1 MYKVLLLTDFSAA
14 SQHAIAYAQTL
25 FDDVSTDFCLL
36 HVFPLEPE
44 LGYGSAFLLA
54 DERETTEK
62 SLEKL
67 QQTITQQPVPA
78 YHTYRNMVAVGD
90 LEGAVAQLVK
100 QEAFD
105 AVVVGATGAG
115 QSKLFGSVATGII
128 RRGKTNVLVIPASAA
143 IRPLKQVVLATNYQ
157 SVNDA
162 ESLVL
167 LKELVS
173 RKAAQLT
180 LLTIEKPGKPDQKPS
195 EVDQL
200 YVEHA
205 LEATQN
211 DEYIIRD
218 EDVQHGID
226 AYLDTHTVDLLV
238 MIPHHK
244 SVVDVLLNNSVTRS
258 VAFNPRVPLLALYD
272 TALADKAPTSAKSDD
287 ESILFPTY
295 F

>member
-1 MYKVLLLTDFSAA
+1 MYKILLLTDFSAA
-14 SQHAIAYAQTL
+14 SQHAIAHAQTL
-25 FDDVSTDFCLL
+25 FDDVAADFCLL
-36 HVFPLEPE
+36 NVFPLEPE
-44 LGYGSAFLLA
+44 LGYGSAFVLA
-54 DERETTEK
+54 DERQAAEQ

-67 QQTITQQPVPA
+67 QQTLTQQPVPD

-90 LEGAVAQLVK
+90 LEGAVSQLIK

-105 AVVVGATGAG
+105 LVVVGATGAG

-128 RRGKTNVLVIPASAA
+128 RRAKTNVLVIPASAA
-143 IRPLKQVVLATNYQ
+143 IRPLKQVVLSTNYQ

-162 ESLVL
+162 ESLII

-200 YVEHA
+200 YVEQA

-211 DEYIIRD
+211 DEYMIRD

-226 AYLDTHTVDLLV
+226 TYLDTHTVDMLV

-244 SVVDVLLNNSVTRS
+244 SVVDVLLNSSVTRS
-258 VAFNPRVPLLALYD
+258 IAFNPRVPLLTLYD
-272 TALADKAPTSAKSDD
+272 TAIADKIPVSEQSNDD
-287 ESILFPTY
+287 SISFPTY

>member
-1 MYKVLLLTDFSAA
+1 MYKVLLLTDFSTA
-14 SQHAIAYAQTL
+14 SQHAIAHAQTL
-25 FDDVSTDFCLL
+25 FDDVATDFCLL
-36 HVFPLEPE
+36 HVFPIEPE
-44 LGYGSAFLLA
+44 LGYGSAFVLA
-54 DERETTEK
+54 DERQAAEQ

-67 QQTITQQPVPA
+67 QHTLTEQPVPD

-105 AVVVGATGAG
+105 VVVVGATGAG

-128 RRGKTNVLVIPASAA
+128 RRAKTNVLVIPASAA
-143 IRPLKQVVLATNYQ
+143 IRPLKQVVLATNYT
-157 SVNDA
+157 SVNDS
-162 ESLVL
+162 ESLVI

-180 LLTIEKPGKPDQKPS
+180 LLTIEKPGKANQKPS

-205 LEATQN
+205 LEATQD

-218 EDVQHGID
+218 ENVQHGID
-226 AYLDTHTVDLLV
+226 TYLDTHTVDMLV

-244 SVVDVLLNNSVTRS
+244 SVVDVLLNTSVTRA
-258 VAFNPRVPLLALYD
+258 VAFNPRVPLLTLYD
-272 TALADKAPTSAKSDD
+272 TALADKAPTPAEPGD
-287 ESILFPTY
+287 ESILFPAY